1 MRLQNLTKGY
11 LPLFVASQ
19 VLARSR
25 PASADSRISC
35 ASRRSKYAFGLS
47 LDALSTPA
55 ASDSPVICQ
64 SVLIKTWR
72 LVTTTR
78 TNRDYLDMMLQA
90 SRKKKNRARFVHIA
104 SNNVVPIKAHECSDY
119 LVTQ

>member
-25 PASADSRISC
+25 PASVNSRISC

-64 SVLIKTWR
+64 SVLIKNWR

-78 TNRDYLDMMLQA
+78 TNQSRLLRHDAA
-90 SRKKKNRARFVHIA
+90 SKQKKEE
-104 SNNVVPIKAHECSDY
+104 SCSFCAY
-119 LVTQ
+119 SK